1 MSGHSHQGDFFFQ
14 GEGPQIIL
22 SYDTAWVIFSVALA
36 IVGTTVGIVIA
47 QLSKRI
53 YQTNIRILI
62 QLTAAIVFGSA
73 IWSMHFI
80 GMLAVSMPL
89 EVTYDPVITL
99 GSILPAILAA
109 WFAVRWMAKKHQTQ
123 KSMLYT
129 SAMIAVGIGAM
140 HYSGMLAVQMDAQMK
155 FAASKFIISLA
166 AAFTL
171 SLLGIW
177 IQHRMSSVE
186 GLSRNWSNLAT
197 GLCLGL
203 AITAMHYI
211 AMQSTRIIGLAN
223 LRDLEP
229 SADRGYL
236 GIIIGVGIFAALAVG
251 FSGALLARLRT
262 TVGELQL
269 RKDQLTS
276 ILSQSM
282 HSIITT
288 NQDGFIESIN
298 PQTEH
303 LFRATPGQ
311 MIGTDI
317 RTFILDWNPNIREL
331 EMDKVKNRETTAT
344 RQDSSLVPI
353 VLRKS
358 LLKENESYYFVI
370 FLMDISE
377 YKDTEQELYYQAT
390 HDSLTGLYNRRHM
403 EGSALREYHAMLR
416 HKRALSVAMLDIDHF
431 KKVNDT
437 YGHDIGD
444 LVLIFL
450 AKTLEAKLRR
460 TDLLYR
466 CGGEEFV
473 ILLPDTEAAEAYMLA
488 NKLCKS
494 ISQTPVQIDEKTSI
508 QIAVSIGLYTSISEE
523 AGGYQEMIQRA
534 DRAMY
539 TAKNSGRNQVVAYTF
554 EAEKKKGIGA

>member
-1 MSGHSHQGDFFFQ
+1 MSGHSHKGSFFFQ
-14 GEGPQIIL
+14 GEAPLIIL
-22 SYDTAWVIFSVALA
+22 NYDIPWVIFSVALA
-36 IVGTTVGIVIA
+36 IVGTTISISIA
-47 QLSKRI
+47 QQSKSI
-53 YQTNIRILI
+53 YQTNTRILI
-62 QLTAAIVFGSA
+62 QLTAAIVFGAA

-89 EVTYDPVITL
+89 EVSYDPVITL
-99 GSILPAILAA
+99 GSMLPAIVAA
-109 WFAVRWMAKKHQTQ
+109 WFAIRWMAKKHQTRR
-123 KSMLYT
+123 SLFYT
-129 SAMIAVGIGAM
+129 SAMIALGIGAM
-140 HYSGMLAVQMDAQMK
+140 HYSGMMALQMNAQMK
-155 FAASKFIISLA
+155 FDASRFILSLV

-171 SLLGIW
+171 SFLGIW
-177 IQHRMSSVE
+177 IQHRMTSDTGVFRS
-186 GLSRNWSNLAT
+186 WSNLAT

-211 AMQSTRIIGLAN
+211 AMQSTRIIGLAD
-223 LRDLEP
+223 LTDLEP
-229 SADRGYL
+229 SADRIYL
-236 GIIIGVGIFAALAVG
+236 GIIVGVGIFAALAVG
-251 FSGALLARLRT
+251 FSGALLSRLRI

-282 HSIITT
+282 HSIITAD
-288 NQDGFIESIN
+288 QDGFIESIN

-303 LFRATPGQ
+303 LFRATASQ
-311 MIGTDI
+311 MLGTDI
-317 RTFILDWNPNIREL
+317 RKFITDWNPNIREL

-344 RQDSSLVPI
+344 RQDGSQVPI

-358 LLKENESYYFVI
+358 LLKENESYYFVL

-377 YKDTEQELYYQAT
+377 YKDTEQALYYQAT

-431 KKVNDT
+431 KKINDT

-466 CGGEEFV
+466 SGGEEFI

-494 ISQTPVQIDEKTSI
+494 IAQTPVQIDEQTSV
-508 QIAVSIGLYTSISEE
+508 QITVSIGLYTSISEE

-554 EAEKKKGIGA
+554 EADKKKRINA